1 MPLNDVRSLVSSEDH
16 LTQRL
21 LKIATLLS
29 SEKDIHRLFEIILE
43 AAMAVTGADGGTVYR
58 LTEDRRLQFEVMHT
72 RSKAVHLGGKSG
84 RPINFPPLDLLG
96 ADGSPELSKVVCYS
110 VNKLESVNI
119 PDAYN
124 ALGFDF
130 SGTRAFDQANGY
142 RSTSFLTIP
151 MKTLDDEVIG
161 ALQLINATDSATGK
175 VVPFSSAQQ
184 EIVEALASQLAVS
197 LNNRLLIDR
206 LEILFESMISLIN
219 KAIDDK
225 SPYTGGHCSR
235 VPVLTLMLA
244 EAANQC
250 PVGPMADFTITDAD
264 RKELRIASLLHDCGK
279 ISTPVHVVDKSTK
292 LETINDRIALVR
304 MRGEIIRREILLAR
318 AESRLSPDAATAALD
333 RLSDDLA
340 FIEHTNIGGE
350 FMNDSAVQRVRDIA
364 SHYRWKDAKD
374 IAHSLITDDEVANLT
389 IRAGTLT
396 AEERQIIN
404 RHIDMTIVMLEQLPW
419 PRHLKNG
426 PEYAGGHHE
435 RMDGK
440 GYPRGLTRDQ
450 MSIPARCMGIAD
462 VFEALTAADRP
473 YKKGKTLSET
483 FQILGKMKM
492 TGHIDPDLFDVFVWS
507 GVYKDYARQFLH
519 PDQIDDLDLTSIPG
533 YVPPP
538 PGFISPQSS
547 AEQTQTAQAG

>member
-1 MPLNDVRSLVSSEDH
+1 MPPNDLNTLNAAGDH
-16 LTQRL
+16 VTQRL

-29 SEKDIHRLFEIILE
+29 SEKDIHRLFEMILE

-58 LTEDRRLQFEVMHT
+58 LTEDRRLQFEVLHT
-72 RSKAVHLGGKSG
+72 RSKQVHMGGKSG
-84 RPINFPPLDLLG
+84 REIRFPPLDLIRP
-96 ADGSPELSKVVCYS
+96 DGSPELSKVVCYA

-124 ALGFDF
+124 AVGFDF
-130 SGTRAFDQANGY
+130 SGTRAFDQANNY
-142 RSTSFLTIP
+142 RSISFLTIP
-151 MKTLDDEVIG
+151 MMTLEEEVIG
-161 ALQLINATDSATGK
+161 ALQLINATDPETGH
-175 VVPFSSAQQ
+175 VVPFSSEQQ

-197 LNNRLLIDR
+197 LTNRLLIER
-206 LEILFESMISLIN
+206 LEVLFESMISLIN

-244 EAANQC
+244 EAANYC
-250 PVGPMADFTITDAD
+250 PVGPLADFSITDAD

-292 LETINDRIALVR
+292 LETIHDRIALVQL
-304 MRGEIIRREILLAR
+304 RGEIARRDILLAR
-318 AESRLSPDAATAALD
+318 AESKLSAPEADAALEQ
-333 RLSDDLA
+333 LKDDLA
-340 FIEHTNIGGE
+340 FLEHTNIGGE
-350 FMNDSAVQRVRDIA
+350 FMTDEAVQRVRDIGA
-364 SHYRWKDAKD
+364 RYRWIDASG
-374 IAHSLITDDEVANLT
+374 APQSLLTEEEIANLT
-389 IRAGTLT
+389 VRAGTLT

-404 RHIDMTIVMLEQLPW
+404 RHIDVTIMMLEQLPW
-419 PRHLKNG
+419 PRHLKNV

-483 FQILGKMKM
+483 LQILGKMKM
-492 TGHIDPDLFDVFVWS
+492 TGHIDPDLFDVFVWNRI
-507 GVYKDYARQFLH
+507 YEDYGRQFLH
-519 PDQIDDLDLTSIPG
+519 PDQVDEVDLSAVPG

-538 PGFISPQSS
+538 EGFVMPQSS
-547 AEQTQTAQAG
+547 AGQTQTTQGG

>member
-1 MPLNDVRSLVSSEDH
+1 MPLNDVRSLASSADH

-21 LKIATLLS
+21 LQIATLLS

-58 LTEDRRLQFEVMHT
+58 LTEDRRLQFEVLHT

-84 RPINFPPLDLLG
+84 RPISFPPLDLLR
-96 ADGSPELSKVVCYS
+96 ADGSPELSKVVCYA

-119 PDAYN
+119 PDAYD
-124 ALGFDF
+124 ARGFDF

-151 MKTLDDEVIG
+151 MKTLDDEIIG
-161 ALQLINATDSATGK
+161 ALQLINATDPATGK
-175 VVPFSSAQQ
+175 VVPFSSAHQ

-206 LEILFESMISLIN
+206 LEILFESMVSLIN

-250 PVGPMADFTITDAD
+250 PVGPLANFSINDAD

-279 ISTPVHVVDKSTK
+279 IATPVHVVDKSTK
-292 LETINDRIALVR
+292 LETINDRISLVR
-304 MRGEIIRREILLAR
+304 MRGEVIRREILLAK
-318 AESRLSPDAATAALD
+318 AESRLSPDAAAGALD
-333 RLSDDLA
+333 RLRDDLA
-340 FIEHTNIGGE
+340 FIGHTNIGGE
-350 FMNDSAVQRVRDIA
+350 FMSDAEVQRVRDIA
-364 SHYRWKDAKD
+364 SHYRWEDAQGMV
-374 IAHSLITDDEVANLT
+374 HSLISDDEVANLT
-389 IRAGTLT
+389 VRAGTLT

-404 RHIDMTIVMLEQLPW
+404 RHIEMTITMLEQLPW
-419 PRHLKNG
+419 PRHLKNV

-440 GYPRGLTRDQ
+440 GYPRGLTREQ
-450 MSIPARCMGIAD
+450 MSIQARCMGIAD

-483 FQILGKMKM
+483 FAILGKMKV

-507 GVYKDYARQFLH
+507 GVYKDYALKFLH
-519 PDQIDDLDLTSIPG
+519 PDQIDDVDLASIPG

-538 PGFISPQSS
+538 PGFVSPRSTVG
-547 AEQTQTAQAG
+547 QTQTTQAG